1 MPARVDGSSWG
12 GFGSLCFAFR
22 VGGWSW
28 GGFGSLCFAFSCG
41 RMVMGRLRQH
51 TFMSPCARIVVAPPA
66 GSTEAV
72 KVCANRRIHDG
83 RSSRWRAVGSGSR
96 YGDGWSTRTPSVC
109 FCSPPRGEGLLMVA
123 CSKDLRSQGG
133 RSQGA
138 AVGGP
143 QSGGPHSGRQH
154 SNVCSWNGRTR
165 MSALRTSDRG
175 AVLRRRVAGRPAIR
189 QPIDHRR
196 REVGVCTSDYWPTYL

>member
-12 GFGSLCFAFR
+12 GFGSP
-22 VGGWSW
+22 
-28 GGFGSLCFAFSCG
+28 CFAFSCG
-41 RMVMGRLRQH
+41 RMVMERLRQH

-72 KVCANRRIHDG
+72 NVCANRRIHDG
-83 RSSRWRAVGSGSR
+83 RSSRWRAVGSCSR

-133 RSQGA
+133 RSHGGRSHGGRSQG
-138 AVGGP
+138 GRSQGP
-143 QSGGPHSGRQH
+143 QSGRQH

-165 MSALRTSDRG
+165 MSALRTSDRCLHSGRRIGG

-196 REVGVCTSDYWPTYL
+196 REVGVCTSDYWPA